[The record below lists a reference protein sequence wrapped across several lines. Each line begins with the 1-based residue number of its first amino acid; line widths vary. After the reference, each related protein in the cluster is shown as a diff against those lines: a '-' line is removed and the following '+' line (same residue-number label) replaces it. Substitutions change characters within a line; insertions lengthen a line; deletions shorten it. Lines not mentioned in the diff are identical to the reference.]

1 LLEDKNPIFNTQR
14 REDIYNN
21 SNIQNNYFNYI
32 FNDSNTDN
40 YIVRENQDIYK
51 ILNNLNK
58 TPLENFIKENETK
71 IIKKE
76 LSSNNFFTK
85 QNFKGDNKVINK
97 DQLFRTNSQVK
108 EINQN
113 QMMSNSCLNY
123 EDFSIKST
131 NYVNENKFYSNQIS
145 SKNIEEKSLKQI
157 IIKNLRETNCSSDS
171 NTNIEK
177 DVIKKDNKNIEI
189 LRVYLKNVSGINRE
203 WNNSK
208 ENNLVF
214 TVFKNEN
221 LFDSFK
227 EFLESNNISE
237 KFEFPILVNIFQ
249 SLTLIYNLTNSK
261 ISQNDE
267 KIIKTLHN
275 LWKNHC
281 YLISQKS
288 LSKKHKDI
296 KNLEHTIDDDLN
308 KLIHITPKE
317 NEFNLIRIKDLNNI
331 LFGKDFMNIE
341 SIDKIDYEEE
351 FETSNSSDFSFED
364 EGIGYQRNIELL
376 NKTF

>member
-1 LLEDKNPIFNTQR
+1 
-14 REDIYNN
+14 
-21 SNIQNNYFNYI
+21 
-32 FNDSNTDN
+32 
-40 YIVRENQDIYK
+40 
-51 ILNNLNK
+51 
-58 TPLENFIKENETK
+58 
-71 IIKKE
+71 
-76 LSSNNFFTK
+76 
-85 QNFKGDNKVINK
+85 
-97 DQLFRTNSQVK
+97 
-108 EINQN
+108 
-113 QMMSNSCLNY
+113 MMSNSCLNY